1 MDNSIANMLVFLII
15 TLVYYLKKP
24 SISLDDVSDPTKMET
39 YASSAYKFLGLY
51 FLMVVAFQWAMNVGV
66 IASACG
72 GNVSENIGAA
82 GLYTVIPWT
91 LIFGIVII
99 TIVVFPGFKSAFADV
114 FGYYY
119 VSSSANTLL
128 TELLVDKDVDQSID
142 KGDAANKKGLQ
153 DAADMIVKICG
164 NMSILINQIVPTNFD
179 SYWDILDP
187 LMKPKYQHNSV
198 AALPLKKELFD
209 LVVTRDSVG
218 ETMWYVY
225 TGVLLSLIV
234 QMKLATRTCSI
245 SPATMEKN
253 YQTYLDEEE
262 KKNAEIQRA
271 TATTYTIT
279 A

>member
-1 MDNSIANMLVFLII
+1 MDNSIANMIVFLII

-24 SISLDDVSDPTKMET
+24 SISLDDVSDPTKMES
-39 YASSAYKFLGLY
+39 YASSVYKFLGLY
-51 FLMVVAFQWAMNVGV
+51 FLVVVAFQWAMNAGIV
-66 IASACG
+66 ANACG
-72 GNVSENIGAA
+72 GSISENIGAA
-82 GLYTVIPWT
+82 GLYTVVPWT

-128 TELLVDKDVDQSID
+128 TELLVDKDVAQAIE
-142 KGDAANKKGLQ
+142 KGDVANKKELQ

-164 NMSILINQIVPTNFD
+164 NMSILINQMVPMNFD
-179 SYWDILDP
+179 SYWEILDP

-198 AALPLKKELFD
+198 ASLPLKKELFD
-209 LVVTRDSVG
+209 LVVTRDSIG

-253 YQTYLDEEE
+253 YQSYLDEEE
-262 KKNAEIQRA
+262 KKNAEIKRA
-271 TATTYTIT
+271 TETTYTIT

>member
-1 MDNSIANMLVFLII
+1 MDTSIANMLVFLII
-15 TLVYYLKKP
+15 TLLYYLKKP
-24 SISLDDVSDPTKMET
+24 TISLDDITDPTKMET
-39 YASSAYKFLGLY
+39 YASSTYKFLGLY
-51 FLMVVAFQWAMNVGV
+51 FLMVVAFQWAMNIGV
-66 IASACG
+66 ISSACG
-72 GNVSENIGAA
+72 GSVSENIGAA

-128 TELLVDKDVDQSID
+128 TELLVDKDIDQTIE
-142 KGDAANKKGLQ
+142 KGDSANKKELQ

-179 SYWDILDP
+179 NYWNILDP

-198 AALPLKKELFD
+198 ASLPLKKELFD

-225 TGVLLSLIV
+225 TGILLSLIV
-234 QMKLATRTCSI
+234 QMKLATRSCSI

-253 YQTYLDEEE
+253 YQSYLDEEE
-262 KKNAEIQRA
+262 KKNAEIQRS
-271 TATTYTIT
+271 TATTYTIS

>member
-1 MDNSIANMLVFLII
+1 MDTSIANMLVFLII
-15 TLVYYLKKP
+15 TLLYYLKKP
-24 SISLDDVSDPTKMET
+24 TISLDDITDPTKMET
-39 YASSAYKFLGLY
+39 YASSTYKFLGLY
-51 FLMVVAFQWAMNVGV
+51 FLMVVAFQWAMNIGV
-66 IASACG
+66 ISSACG
-72 GNVSENIGAA
+72 GSVSENIGAA

-128 TELLVDKDVDQSID
+128 TELLVDKDIDQTIE
-142 KGDAANKKGLQ
+142 KGDSANKKELQ

-164 NMSILINQIVPTNFD
+164 NMSILINQIVPSNFD
-179 SYWDILDP
+179 SYWNILDP

-225 TGVLLSLIV
+225 TGILLSLIV
-234 QMKLATRTCSI
+234 QMKLATRACSI

-271 TATTYTIT
+271 TATTYTIS

>member
-51 FLMVVAFQWAMNVGV
+51 FLVVVAFQWAMNVGV

-253 YQTYLDEEE
+253 YQAYLDEEE

>member
-1 MDNSIANMLVFLII
+1 MDNSIANMIVFLII

-24 SISLDDVSDPTKMET
+24 SISLDDVSDPTKMES

-51 FLMVVAFQWAMNVGV
+51 FLVVVAFQWAMNAGIV
-66 IASACG
+66 ANACG
-72 GNVSENIGAA
+72 GSISENIGAA
-82 GLYTVIPWT
+82 GLYTVVPWT

-128 TELLVDKDVDQSID
+128 TELLVDKDVDQAIE
-142 KGDAANKKGLQ
+142 KGDVANKKELQ

-164 NMSILINQIVPTNFD
+164 NMSILINQMVPMNFD
-179 SYWDILDP
+179 SYWEILDP
-187 LMKPKYQHNSV
+187 LMKSKYQHNSV
-198 AALPLKKELFD
+198 ASLPLKKELFD
-209 LVVTRDSVG
+209 LVVTRDSIG

-253 YQTYLDEEE
+253 YQSYLDEEE
-262 KKNAEIQRA
+262 KKNAEIKRA
-271 TATTYTIT
+271 TETTYTIT

>member
-15 TLVYYLKKP
+15 TLLYYLKKP
-24 SISLDDVSDPTKMET
+24 TISLDDVSDPTKMET

-51 FLMVVAFQWAMNVGV
+51 FLMVVAFQWAMNAGV

-72 GNVSENIGAA
+72 GSVSENIGAA
-82 GLYTVIPWT
+82 GLYTIIPWT

-99 TIVVFPGFKSAFADV
+99 TIVIFPGFKSAFSDV
-114 FGYYY
+114 FGYYF

-128 TELLVDKDVDQSID
+128 TELLVDKDVDQTIEN
-142 KGDAANKKGLQ
+142 GDATKKKELQ

-164 NMSILINQIVPTNFD
+164 NMSLLINQIVPTNFD
-179 SYWDILDP
+179 SYWNILDP

-198 AALPLKKELFD
+198 AGLPLKKELFD
-209 LVVTRDSVG
+209 LVVTRDSIG

-245 SPATMEKN
+245 NPATMEKN
-253 YQTYLDEEE
+253 YQSYLEEE
-262 KKNAEIQRA
+262 QKKNAEIKRA
-271 TATTYTIT
+271 TETTYTIK

>member
-66 IASACG
+66 IATACG
-72 GNVSENIGAA
+72 GSVSENIGAA

-99 TIVVFPGFKSAFADV
+99 TIVVFPGFKCAFADV

-164 NMSILINQIVPTNFD
+164 NMSILINQIVPTNFE
-179 SYWDILDP
+179 SYWNILDP

-198 AALPLKKELFD
+198 AGLPLKKELFD
-209 LVVTRDSVG
+209 LVVTRDSIG

-225 TGVLLSLIV
+225 TGILLSLIV
-234 QMKLATRTCSI
+234 QMKLATRSCSI
-245 SPATMEKN
+245 NPATMEKN
-253 YQTYLDEEE
+253 YQAYLEEEE
-262 KKNAEIQRA
+262 KKNAEIKRS
-271 TATTYTIT
+271 TETTYTIT

>member
-66 IASACG
+66 IATACG
-72 GNVSENIGAA
+72 GSVSENIGAA

>member
-72 GNVSENIGAA
+72 GSVSENIGAA

-209 LVVTRDSVG
+209 LVITRDSVG

>member
-39 YASSAYKFLGLY
+39 YASSAYKFVGLY

-66 IASACG
+66 IATACG
-72 GNVSENIGAA
+72 GSVSENIGAA

>member
-72 GNVSENIGAA
+72 GSVSENIGAA

-253 YQTYLDEEE
+253 YQAYLDEEE

>member
-15 TLVYYLKKP
+15 TLLYYLKKP
-24 SISLDDVSDPTKMET
+24 TISLDDVSDPTKMET

-51 FLMVVAFQWAMNVGV
+51 FLMVVAFQWAMNAGV

-72 GNVSENIGAA
+72 GSVSENIGAA
-82 GLYTVIPWT
+82 GLYTIIPWT

-99 TIVVFPGFKSAFADV
+99 TIVIFPGFKSAFSDV
-114 FGYYY
+114 FGYYF

-128 TELLVDKDVDQSID
+128 TELLVDKDVDQTIEN
-142 KGDAANKKGLQ
+142 GDATKKKELQ

-164 NMSILINQIVPTNFD
+164 NMSLLINQIVPTNFD
-179 SYWDILDP
+179 SYWNILDP

-198 AALPLKKELFD
+198 AGLPLKKELFD
-209 LVVTRDSVG
+209 LVVTRDSIG

-245 SPATMEKN
+245 NPATMEKN
-253 YQTYLDEEE
+253 YQSYLEEE
-262 KKNAEIQRA
+262 QKKNAEIKRA
-271 TATTYTIT
+271 TETTYTIT

>member
-128 TELLVDKDVDQSID
+128 TELLVDKDVEQSID

>member
-1 MDNSIANMLVFLII
+1 MLVFLII

-72 GNVSENIGAA
+72 GSVSENIGAA

>member
-72 GNVSENIGAA
+72 GSVSENIGAA

>member
-1 MDNSIANMLVFLII
+1 MLVFLII

-142 KGDAANKKGLQ
+142 KGDAVNKKGLQ

>member
-66 IASACG
+66 IATACG
-72 GNVSENIGAA
+72 GSVSENIGAA

-253 YQTYLDEEE
+253 YQAYLDEEE

>member
-1 MDNSIANMLVFLII
+1 MDTSIANMLVFLII
-15 TLVYYLKKP
+15 TLLYYLKKP
-24 SISLDDVSDPTKMET
+24 TISLDDITDPTKMET
-39 YASSAYKFLGLY
+39 YASSTYKFLGLY
-51 FLMVVAFQWAMNVGV
+51 FLMVVAFQWAMNIGV
-66 IASACG
+66 ISSACG
-72 GNVSENIGAA
+72 GSVSENIGAA

-128 TELLVDKDVDQSID
+128 TELLVDKDIDQTIE
-142 KGDAANKKGLQ
+142 KGDSTNKKELQ
-153 DAADMIVKICG
+153 DAADLIVKICG

-179 SYWDILDP
+179 NYWNILDP

-198 AALPLKKELFD
+198 ASLPLKKELFD

-225 TGVLLSLIV
+225 TGILLSLIV
-234 QMKLATRTCSI
+234 QMKLATRSCSI

-253 YQTYLDEEE
+253 YQSYLDEEE
-262 KKNAEIQRA
+262 KKNAEIQRS
-271 TATTYTIT
+271 TATTYTIS

>member
-66 IASACG
+66 IATACG

-142 KGDAANKKGLQ
+142 KGDAVNKKGLQ

>member
-253 YQTYLDEEE
+253 YQAYLDEEE

>member
-1 MDNSIANMLVFLII
+1 MLVFLII
-15 TLVYYLKKP
+15 TLLYYLKKP
-24 SISLDDVSDPTKMET
+24 TISLDDITDPTKMET
-39 YASSAYKFLGLY
+39 YASSTYKFLGLY
-51 FLMVVAFQWAMNVGV
+51 FLMVVAFQWAMNIGV
-66 IASACG
+66 ISSACG
-72 GNVSENIGAA
+72 GSVSENIGAA

-128 TELLVDKDVDQSID
+128 TELLVDKDIDQTIE
-142 KGDAANKKGLQ
+142 KGDSTNKKELQ
-153 DAADMIVKICG
+153 DAADLIVKICG

-179 SYWDILDP
+179 NYWNILDP

-198 AALPLKKELFD
+198 ASLPLKKELFD

-225 TGVLLSLIV
+225 TGILLSLIV
-234 QMKLATRTCSI
+234 QMKLATRSCSI

-253 YQTYLDEEE
+253 YQSYLDEEE
-262 KKNAEIQRA
+262 KKNAEIQRS
-271 TATTYTIT
+271 TATTYTIS

>member
-1 MDNSIANMLVFLII
+1 MLVFLII

-72 GNVSENIGAA
+72 GSVSENIGAA

-253 YQTYLDEEE
+253 YQAYLDEEE